1 MVFLF
6 LFFALRLGLML
17 GFFLGLL
24 CYKFLFIIYLF
35 FQILVQNIFGLFF
48 FFLLESRTNNFLIFN
63 LRVFL
68 ILLEGVPHFF
78 LNGKQIKKFNS
89 YI

>member
-1 MVFLF
+1 
-6 LFFALRLGLML
+6 ML
-17 GFFLGLL
+17 GIFVGLL
-24 CYKFLFIIYLF
+24 CYKKKKKNLDFSSKFFWDFFVFFCLKVEQIIF
-35 FQILVQNIFGLFF
+35 F
-48 FFLLESRTNNFLIFN
+48 FN